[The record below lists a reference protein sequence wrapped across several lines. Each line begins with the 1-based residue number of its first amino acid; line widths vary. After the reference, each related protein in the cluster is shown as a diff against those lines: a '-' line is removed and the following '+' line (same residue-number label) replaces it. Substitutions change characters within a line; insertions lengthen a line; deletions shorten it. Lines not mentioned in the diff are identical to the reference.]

1 MADKD
6 KVIKSGQ
13 LTLPRILFLGVI
25 GLVIAGMVGLGGK
38 FLIIGYWVLTLSI
51 CGLLYLIAV
60 DYGVHME
67 KIDASGP
74 APAALAPPETTPAGE
89 APRLTAAAEIRA
101 KQRRAN
107 RPVKRR
113 R

>member
-1 MADKD
+1 MAEKD

-13 LTLPRILFLGVI
+13 LTLSRIFFLAIIGVA
-25 GLVIAGMVGLGGK
+25 VAGMVALGGK
-38 FLIIGYWVLTLSI
+38 FLIIGYWVLTLAI
-51 CGLLYLIAV
+51 CGLLYLISI

-67 KIDASGP
+67 KVDLTSHP
-74 APAALAPPETTPAGE
+74 APTAALE
-89 APRLTAAAEIRA
+89 APTAPDAPRAAATSEPRA
-101 KQRRAN
+101 KRRTS

>member
-13 LTLPRILFLGVI
+13 LTLPRILFLIVI
-25 GLVIAGMVGLGGK
+25 GVVVAGMVALGGK
-38 FLIIGYWVLTLSI
+38 FLIVGYWVLTLAI
-51 CGLLYLIAV
+51 CGLLYLIAI

-67 KIDASGP
+67 RVDLTGHPAQSPAIEA
-74 APAALAPPETTPAGE
+74 APAAETA
-89 APRLTAAAEIRA
+89 RAAAPAEPRV
-101 KQRRAN
+101 KRRTS

>member
-13 LTLPRILFLGVI
+13 LTLPRILFLIVI
-25 GLVIAGMVGLGGK
+25 GIVVAGMVALGGK
-38 FLIIGYWVLTLSI
+38 FLIVGYWVLTLAI
-51 CGLLYLIAV
+51 CGLLYLIAI

-67 KIDASGP
+67 KVDLTGQPAQTAAIDA
-74 APAALAPPETTPAGE
+74 TPASE
-89 APRLTAAAEIRA
+89 TARVTAPTEPRA
-101 KQRRAN
+101 KRRTS

>member
-1 MADKD
+1 MAEKD

-13 LTLPRILFLGVI
+13 LTLPRILFLAAIGV
-25 GLVIAGMVGLGGK
+25 VIASMVALGGK
-38 FLIIGYWVLTLSI
+38 FLIIGYWVLTLAI
-51 CGLLYLIAV
+51 CVLLYLISI

-67 KIDASGP
+67 KID
-74 APAALAPPETTPAGE
+74 LTEHVPPVPTGETTPSIEGG
-89 APRLTAAAEIRA
+89 RTASPGDPRA
-101 KQRRAN
+101 KRRTA

>member
-13 LTLPRILFLGVI
+13 LTLPRILFLIVI
-25 GLVIAGMVGLGGK
+25 GIVIAGMVALGGK
-38 FLIIGYWVLTLSI
+38 FLIIGYWVLTLAI
-51 CGLLYLIAV
+51 CGLLYLIAI

-67 KIDASGP
+67 RVDLTGQP
-74 APAALAPPETTPAGE
+74 AQNAAIEAAPAGE
-89 APRLTAAAEIRA
+89 TARVAAPTEPRV
-101 KQRRAN
+101 KRRTS

>member
-1 MADKD
+1 MAEKD

-13 LTLPRILFLGVI
+13 LTLPRILFLVAIGV
-25 GLVIAGMVGLGGK
+25 VIAGMVAVGGK
-38 FLIIGYWVLTLSI
+38 VLIIGYWVLTLAI
-51 CGLLYLIAV
+51 CILLYLIAI

-67 KIDASGP
+67 QVNLMAPPPQNVAVETATGETARMADAS
-74 APAALAPPETTPAGE
+74 E
-89 APRLTAAAEIRA
+89 ARVKRRTA
-101 KQRRAN
+101 

>member
-1 MADKD
+1 MAEKD

-13 LTLPRILFLGVI
+13 LTLPRILFLVVI
-25 GLVIAGMVGLGGK
+25 GVVVAGMVALGGK
-38 FLIIGYWVLTLSI
+38 FLIVGYWLLTLAI
-51 CGLLYLIAV
+51 CGLLYLIAI

-67 KIDASGP
+67 RVDLTSQP
-74 APAALAPPETTPAGE
+74 AQTAAIEAAPAGE
-89 APRLTAAAEIRA
+89 TASAAAPADPRI
-101 KQRRAN
+101 KRRTS

>member
-13 LTLPRILFLGVI
+13 LTLPRILFLVAIGV
-25 GLVIAGMVGLGGK
+25 VIAGMVALGGK
-38 FLIIGYWVLTLSI
+38 FLIIGYWVLTLAI
-51 CGLLYLIAV
+51 CGLLYLISI
-60 DYGVHME
+60 DYGVHMD
-67 KIDASGP
+67 KVDLTSHA
-74 APAALAPPETTPAGE
+74 APTAALEASPATDTSRVAATTEP
-89 APRLTAAAEIRA
+89 RA
-101 KQRRAN
+101 KRRTS

>member
-1 MADKD
+1 MAEKD

-13 LTLPRILFLGVI
+13 LTLPRILFLIVI
-25 GLVIAGMVGLGGK
+25 GVVVAGMVALGGK

-51 CGLLYLIAV
+51 CGLLYLIAI

-67 KIDASGP
+67 KVDLNSHP
-74 APAALAPPETTPAGE
+74 APTAALADATASD
-89 APRLTAAAEIRA
+89 APRAAAATEPRA
-101 KQRRAN
+101 KRRN
-107 RPVKRR
+107 TSRPVKRR

>member
-1 MADKD
+1 MAEKD

-13 LTLPRILFLGVI
+13 LTLPRLLFLAVI
-25 GLVIAGMVGLGGK
+25 GVLIVGMVAVGGK
-38 FLIIGYWVLTLSI
+38 VLIIGYWVMTLAI
-51 CGLLYLIAV
+51 CLLLYLIAT

-67 KIDASGP
+67 QVNLTSPPPQATVEA
-74 APAALAPPETTPAGE
+74 APASETARIAAPNE
-89 APRLTAAAEIRA
+89 ARVKRRSAA
-101 KQRRAN
+101 